1 MGLRMLCTRIAL
13 RTSVFPNSRFNSA
26 RVEQDG
32 SRVCLF
38 CVPLDTPLPLCLRPP
53 PHLHRDGGPCPSA
66 ECLRICL
73 ASCCPEWV
81 GATPQLVVPVRPG
94 GGRLVDVVDGTRS
107 GAGARHSGP
116 PLRPGS
122 PQRSVTGLRVYGV
135 PPTPPGPSEWMH
147 LEPVFHA
154 AIAGIIILPLP
165 LPVLLVLP
173 LVYPFHQG
181 HTCGYLHLPSRRCC
195 VCVPFLLFLFSQLNI
210 VTLSSTQLAWLF
222 TFFFFPGEKY
232 S

>member
-38 CVPLDTPLPLCLRPP
+38 CVPLDTPLPLFLRPP

-73 ASCCPEWV
+73 ASCCPEWA

-154 AIAGIIILPLP
+154 AIAGIIILPS
-165 LPVLLVLP
+165 
-173 LVYPFHQG
+173 
-181 HTCGYLHLPSRRCC
+181 PSPSPCC
-195 VCVPFLLFLFSQLNI
+195 WSFLLFIPSTKVIPVDIFIYYHDAVACVSLSFSF
-210 VTLSSTQLAWLF
+210 SSC
-222 TFFFFPGEKY
+222 